1 MVQLLLQRST
11 RGLLLLVRLV
21 IDVELLP
28 LARCHF
34 LPDLPED
41 GTGGRRSGPPPVG
54 RAGKRP
60 PRPPILDTGPRFL
73 VVELVGLVISLA
85 SGERVVPD
93 ALRLLQTGRV

>member
-1 MVQLLLQRST
+1 MVQFLLQRST

-41 GTGGRRSGPPPVG
+41 GTGAWRSGLPP
-54 RAGKRP
+54 A
-60 PRPPILDTGPRFL
+60 
-73 VVELVGLVISLA
+73 VEA
-85 SGERVVPD
+85 WE
-93 ALRLLQTGRV
+93 